1 MFWCDNC
8 PICYK
13 SRSGLKSEF
22 SSSAQVRSCGS
33 IKFSFLNAFWCWF
46 GAVCS
51 PLLTISLLFVH
62 SWATRRSQF
71 LRCNDMNTFWWM
83 GYLKGQINSFE
94 HFATHLC
101 FVSFL
106 RSALAHTDDTTLHNW
121 FPSPSLTTKIYH
133 IWNVSRMQNRDGI
146 LRSDC
151 DFDFLLPWKTRTW
164 LLNPHLRHYMS
175 TRGCC
180 TEIVVIDF
188 TNICR
193 SFSCN
198 VATANLTTFVTLPDE
213 VNLAFW
219 LNIFWFVSMCKSR
232 YIHHETFCD
241 NDFVIP
247 CRCMS
252 GQFCHKPAFASHNNQ
267 EGARR
272 PTELVPAKCFTIL
285 HGSSFTCPSP

>member
-1 MFWCDNC
+1 MLFGV
-8 PICYK
+8 
-13 SRSGLKSEF
+13 GLVLC
-22 SSSAQVRSCGS
+22 A
-33 IKFSFLNAFWCWF
+33 
-46 GAVCS
+46 
-51 PLLTISLLFVH
+51 
-62 SWATRRSQF
+62 
-71 LRCNDMNTFWWM
+71 LRCWQSLCFLFTHEQLGGVNFYAVTTWILSGGW
-83 GYLKGQINSFE
+83 GIWKARSIHLSILP
-94 HFATHLC
+94 HLC

-219 LNIFWFVSMCKSR
+219 LNIFCFVSMCKSR